1 MEVSLLHIAFHVSRQ
16 YSGMPASTRWN
27 AALDEEIE
35 AIVVSY
41 KIHAVFLSGS
51 STDFHLK

>member
-16 YSGMPASTRWN
+16 YSGRPASTRWN

-41 KIHAVFLSGS
+41 KIHAVFLSGFQALTS
-51 STDFHLK
+51 I